1 MTNYDN
7 WVTVASDTGGYFVGS
22 FFGKHKMAPT
32 ISPKKTWEGVTGS
45 AVRDTFGKLLGGG
58 LSFAVI
64 MQVFVIVGG
73 VTKLIPMTGVTTP
86 FLSAGGSSLLANYAL
101 IALLLRISDAARRPQ
116 QPAKPKPA
124 PQAPL
129 GKALKA

>member
-1 MTNYDN
+1 
-7 WVTVASDTGGYFVGS
+7 
-22 FFGKHKMAPT
+22 
-32 ISPKKTWEGVTGS
+32 
-45 AVRDTFGKLLGGG
+45 
-58 LSFAVI
+58 

-129 GKALKA
+129 AEAHTVMVQRSMAGPVIPASPAGPANPAQPGHPMNPGNSGHPMNPGHPNVPGMPGAPGTTHPPEGGRQP